1 MKQLP
6 INAKNPYL
14 AAISPYQLIPNFM
27 LRASLTLLFLLIF
40 MILFLL
46 TPAYSAGSD
55 SSDDKPAKPAHSKEY
70 YKAVKLIKAGSFDE
84 ALVILETII
93 QKKPDDA
100 DVHNYMGFSFR
111 KKGMLEKSAYHYE
124 QALEI
129 NPKHLGALEYQGE
142 LYIALGEVEKAKA
155 NLTKIDD
162 ICWTECSEL
171 RELKKAIEQA
181 VN

>member
-1 MKQLP
+1 
-6 INAKNPYL
+6 
-14 AAISPYQLIPNFM
+14 
-27 LRASLTLLFLLIF
+27 
-40 MILFLL
+40 
-46 TPAYSAGSD
+46 
-55 SSDDKPAKPAHSKEY
+55 
-70 YKAVKLIKAGSFDE
+70 
-84 ALVILETII
+84 
-93 QKKPDDA
+93 
-100 DVHNYMGFSFR
+100 
-111 KKGMLEKSAYHYE
+111 MLEKSAYHYE

>member
-1 MKQLP
+1 
-6 INAKNPYL
+6 
-14 AAISPYQLIPNFM
+14 M

-100 DVHNYMGFSFR
+100 DIHNYMGFSFR

-142 LYIALGEVEKAKA
+142 LYIALGEIEKAKA

>member
-100 DVHNYMGFSFR
+100 DIHNYMGFSFR

-142 LYIALGEVEKAKA
+142 LYITLGEVEKAKA

>member
-1 MKQLP
+1 MKKLP
-6 INAKNPYL
+6 INSKNTSL
-14 AAISPYQLIPNFM
+14 AAVFPYRLTPTFM
-27 LRASLTLLFLLIF
+27 LRASLNILFLLIF
-40 MILFLL
+40 ISFFLL
-46 TPAYSAGSD
+46 PPAYSAGSD

-84 ALVILETII
+84 ALAILETII

-100 DVHNYMGFSFR
+100 DIHNYMGYSFR
-111 KKGMLEKSAYHYE
+111 KKGMLEKSSYHYE
-124 QALEI
+124 QALDI

-142 LYIALGEVEKAKA
+142 LYIALGEIDKAKA

-162 ICWTECSEL
+162 ICWTQCSEL
-171 RELKKAIEQA
+171 RELEQAIEKA

>member
-1 MKQLP
+1 MKQLL
-6 INAKNPYL
+6 INTKNPSV
-14 AAISPYQLIPNFM
+14 AAVLPYWLTPNFL
-27 LRASLTLLFLLIF
+27 LRASLNPIFLLIF
-40 MILFLL
+40 MIFFLL
-46 TPAYSAGSD
+46 TPAHSAGSD
-55 SSDDKPAKPAHSKEY
+55 SSNEKSAKPAHSNEY

-100 DVHNYMGFSFR
+100 DIHNYMGFSFR
-111 KKGMLEKSAYHYE
+111 KKGMLEKSAYHYK

-142 LYIALGEVEKAKA
+142 LYIALGEIEKAKE
-155 NLTKIDD
+155 NLAKIDD
-162 ICWTECSEL
+162 ICWTQCSEL
-171 RELKKAIEQA
+171 RELKQAIELG

>member
-6 INAKNPYL
+6 INANNPYL
-14 AAISPYQLIPNFM
+14 VAVLPYQLTPNFM
-27 LRASLTLLFLLIF
+27 LRGSLTLLFLLIF
-40 MILFLL
+40 MFLFLL

-93 QKKPDDA
+93 QNKPDDA
-100 DVHNYMGFSFR
+100 NIHNYMGFSFR

>member
-6 INAKNPYL
+6 INKKNPYL
-14 AAISPYQLIPNFM
+14 ATVLSYRLTPNFM

-84 ALVILETII
+84 ALIILETII

-100 DVHNYMGFSFR
+100 DIHNYMGFSFR
-111 KKGMLEKSAYHYE
+111 KKGMLEKSGYHYE

-142 LYIALGEVEKAKA
+142 LYIALGDIEKAKA

-162 ICWTECSEL
+162 ICWTQCSEL
-171 RELKKAIEQA
+171 RELKQAIEQA

>member
-1 MKQLP
+1 
-6 INAKNPYL
+6 
-14 AAISPYQLIPNFM
+14 M
-27 LRASLTLLFLLIF
+27 LRGSLTLLFLLIF
-40 MILFLL
+40 MFLFLS

-93 QKKPDDA
+93 QNKPDDA
-100 DVHNYMGFSFR
+100 NIHNYMGFSFR

>member
-1 MKQLP
+1 
-6 INAKNPYL
+6 
-14 AAISPYQLIPNFM
+14 M
-27 LRASLTLLFLLIF
+27 LRGSLTLLFLLIF
-40 MILFLL
+40 MFLFLL

-93 QKKPDDA
+93 QNKPDDA
-100 DVHNYMGFSFR
+100 NIHNYMGFSFR

>member
-1 MKQLP
+1 
-6 INAKNPYL
+6 
-14 AAISPYQLIPNFM
+14 M
-27 LRASLTLLFLLIF
+27 LRGSLTLLFLLIF
-40 MILFLL
+40 MFLFLS

-100 DVHNYMGFSFR
+100 NIHNYMGFSFR

-171 RELKKAIEQA
+171 RELKKAIAQA

>member
-100 DVHNYMGFSFR
+100 DIHNYMGFSFR

>member
-100 DVHNYMGFSFR
+100 DIHNYMGFAFR
-111 KKGMLEKSAYHYE
+111 KKGMLEKSAYHYG
-124 QALEI
+124 QALDI

-142 LYIALGEVEKAKA
+142 LYIVLGEIEKAKA

-162 ICWTECSEL
+162 ICWRQCSEL
-171 RELKKAIEQA
+171 RDLKQAIEQA

>member
-14 AAISPYQLIPNFM
+14 AAISPYQLILNFM

-100 DVHNYMGFSFR
+100 DIHNYMGFSFR

>member
-1 MKQLP
+1 MKKLQ
-6 INAKNPYL
+6 INAKNNFL
-14 AAISPYQLIPNFM
+14 AAVLPYWLIPTFM
-27 LRASLTLLFLLIF
+27 LRVSLNLLFLFIF
-40 MILFLL
+40 MVFILL

-55 SSDDKPAKPAHSKEY
+55 ASDDKPAKPAHSKEY

-84 ALVILETII
+84 ALIILETII

-100 DVHNYMGFSFR
+100 DIHNYMGFSFR
-111 KKGMLEKSAYHYE
+111 KKDMLEKSAYHYE
-124 QALEI
+124 QALDI

-142 LYIALGEVEKAKA
+142 LYIELGEIEKAKA

-162 ICWTECSEL
+162 ICWTQCPEL
-171 RELKKAIEQA
+171 RQLKQAIERA